1 MLTKEDAEK
10 QKKQAEK
17 ILELYKDLGSLQ
29 KCLTEFKDST
39 SFTISPSDTWALPV
53 PVETSIAKQ
62 IGYKYYNDLSYDI
75 KQQLAD
81 MGFTW
86 EEKPN
91 EK

>member
-10 QKKQAEK
+10 AMELFAK
-17 ILELYKDLGSLQ
+17 LEAQERMLHDFKEHQGLEESKYSGFYLYAGTRS
-29 KCLTEFKDST
+29 
-39 SFTISPSDTWALPV
+39 WV
-53 PVETSIAKQ
+53 PVASDIARQ
-62 IGYKYYNDLSYDI
+62 IAYKHIHEESYDI
-75 KQQLAD
+75 KQQLAG